1 MQKFDIFVRL
11 GIRSPNDFI
20 QNLNTKNEKIQKL
33 FLEKIQMITN
43 PVTIQVMM
51 GDATVTE
58 QKTFDPESVRS
69 FYENFYKTLKDWTF
83 QEISTSNNE
92 DLRRIFIKFEIQEGN
107 YLISGHFSLQYHV
120 LLFYKPDQRVIES
133 QKELAKIIDVTKN
146 KELQRSDD
154 SDQMVLE
161 KLKERGYKDFDHQK
175 LFEIFFENNE
185 LREQIFKEIEQK
197 SDVDFQELSKR
208 KTLLVKELDN
218 LLIETYQTSPV
229 LIDDTKLISGEE
241 GCLCTFDIEFIRGG
255 IKEGLFDPRKIS
267 EPIRE
272 KLENRI
278 NEILKCVEIE

>member
-1 MQKFDIFVRL
+1 VRL

-20 QNLNTKNEKIQKL
+20 QKLNTKNEKIQKL
-33 FLEKIQMITN
+33 FLEKIQGITN

-51 GDATVTE
+51 GDATVIE

-69 FYENFYKTLKDWTF
+69 FYENFNKTLKDWTF

-161 KLKERGYKDFDHQK
+161 KLKEKGYKDFDHQK
-175 LFEIFFENNE
+175 LFEIFFKNNE
-185 LREQIFKEIEQK
+185 LREQIFKEIEDK

-218 LLIETYQTSPV
+218 LLIETYQTSSV

-272 KLENRI
+272 KLESRI
-278 NEILKCVEIE
+278 DEILKCVEIE

>member
-1 MQKFDIFVRL
+1 MRL

-33 FLEKIQMITN
+33 FLEKIQRITN
-43 PVTIQVMM
+43 PVTIQVML
-51 GDATVTE
+51 GDATITE
-58 QKTFDPESVRS
+58 QKTFDPESVRRY
-69 FYENFYKTLKDWTF
+69 YENFNKNLKDWTF

-146 KELQRSDD
+146 KELQRSND

-161 KLKERGYKDFDHQK
+161 KLKEMGYKDFDHQK

-208 KTLLVKELDN
+208 KAQLVTELDN

-255 IKEGLFDPRKIS
+255 IKEGLFDSRKIS
-267 EPIRE
+267 ESIRE
-272 KLENRI
+272 KIESRI
-278 NEILKCVEIE
+278 DEILKCVDIE

>member
-1 MQKFDIFVRL
+1 MRL

-20 QNLNTKNEKIQKL
+20 QNLNTKNEKIQKI
-33 FLEKIQMITN
+33 FLEKIQRITN

-83 QEISTSNNE
+83 QDISTSNNE

-185 LREQIFKEIEQK
+185 LREQIFKEIEEK

-229 LIDDTKLISGEE
+229 LIDDQKLISGEE

-267 EPIRE
+267 ESIRE